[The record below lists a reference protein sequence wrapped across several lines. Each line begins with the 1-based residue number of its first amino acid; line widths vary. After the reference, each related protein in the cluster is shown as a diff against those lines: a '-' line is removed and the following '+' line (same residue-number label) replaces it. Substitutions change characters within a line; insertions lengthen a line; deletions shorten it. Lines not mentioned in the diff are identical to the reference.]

1 MSLLERE
8 PALSK
13 SMLEALVDAVTWAR
27 ANPEGGMLFFAG
39 KYELPP
45 AIASAAYKQQM
56 QVLRWNQTDQ
66 QLEKAIKVALQ
77 SVGNTHKAKIT
88 DIVDLS
94 LYRDMVRR
102 RGLAD

>member
-1 MSLLERE
+1 VSLLERE